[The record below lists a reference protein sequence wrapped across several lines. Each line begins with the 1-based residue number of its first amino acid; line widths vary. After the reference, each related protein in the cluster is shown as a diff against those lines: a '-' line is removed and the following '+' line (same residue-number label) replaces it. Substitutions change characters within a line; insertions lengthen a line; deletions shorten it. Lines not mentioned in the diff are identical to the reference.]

1 MKKVNL
7 VLTLAAL
14 STMGAVLSGCNSQ
27 DVIKIGILQPVE
39 HEALSN
45 AKNGFIAALAE
56 KGFDEKKVQIVYRN
70 AGGKEADINLFA
82 KDLVATCDMTL
93 GIGTGAAQALKSAS
107 IDKGL
112 IKPVLFT
119 AVTDPVGANL
129 VTSLENGT
137 GFVTGTS
144 DAEPIDAQ
152 IQLINEC
159 NPAADKVGIL
169 YTQTEQN
176 SVVQGQQ
183 AKDEIESL
191 GMTAVTMTA
200 TGASDIS
207 ATASSLAATEGLDA
221 IYIPTDNNIAGN
233 TDAVKNAVR
242 GKGIIVVCG
251 EEGMTRGCGHVT
263 LSISYTNLGRVTG
276 EMAAKILNKEATA
289 ASLAVKTMT
298 AEDCEYVM
306 CSSNIADANVTIPQ
320 SVIDKCRDISE

>member
-1 MKKVNL
+1 MTYNYTDIS
-7 VLTLAAL
+7 LTEFPGEISLIL
-14 STMGAVLSGCNSQ
+14 YSGSC
-27 DVIKIGILQPVE
+27 
-39 HEALSN
+39 
-45 AKNGFIAALAE
+45 
-56 KGFDEKKVQIVYRN
+56 
-70 AGGKEADINLFA
+70 
-82 KDLVATCDMTL
+82 TCQCPWCFNPD
-93 GIGTGAAQALKSAS
+93 
-107 IDKGL
+107 
-112 IKPVLFT
+112 
-119 AVTDPVGANL
+119 
-129 VTSLENGT
+129 
-137 GFVTGTS
+137 
-144 DAEPIDAQ
+144 
-152 IQLINEC
+152 LINKK
-159 NPAADKVGIL
+159 PLSFK
-169 YTQTEQN
+169 
-176 SVVQGQQ
+176 Q
-183 AKDEIESL
+183 AKDAIEALRMS
-191 GMTAVTMTA
+191 AVTMTA

-306 CSSNIADANVTIPQ
+306 CSSNITDANVTIPQ

>member
-1 MKKVNL
+1 
-7 VLTLAAL
+7 
-14 STMGAVLSGCNSQ
+14 
-27 DVIKIGILQPVE
+27 
-39 HEALSN
+39 
-45 AKNGFIAALAE
+45 
-56 KGFDEKKVQIVYRN
+56 
-70 AGGKEADINLFA
+70 
-82 KDLVATCDMTL
+82 
-93 GIGTGAAQALKSAS
+93 
-107 IDKGL
+107 
-112 IKPVLFT
+112 
-119 AVTDPVGANL
+119 
-129 VTSLENGT
+129 
-137 GFVTGTS
+137 
-144 DAEPIDAQ
+144 
-152 IQLINEC
+152 
-159 NPAADKVGIL
+159 
-169 YTQTEQN
+169 
-176 SVVQGQQ
+176 
-183 AKDEIESL
+183 
-191 GMTAVTMTA
+191 MTA

-306 CSSNIADANVTIPQ
+306 CSSNIVDANVTIPQ